1 MTTVTVDYI
10 WQVIRESERSDESY
24 FTNGE
29 TSIKAEAARLAQ
41 LRRVQSAAVA
51 SNSIADGAI
60 SPTLSAPDRRQ
71 F

>member
-24 FTNGE
+24 FTNDE

-51 SNSIADGAI
+51 SNSIADAAI

>member
-24 FTNGE
+24 FTNDE
-29 TSIKAEAARLAQ
+29 TSIKTEAARLAQ

-51 SNSIADGAI
+51 SNSIADAAI
-60 SPTLSAPDRRQ
+60 SPALSVPGRR
-71 F
+71 